1 MSYITYTDDE
11 MEIVKSGIEAIRNV
25 LMGTDMGKKE
35 SLLFCLD
42 RFLDPWFGYQLPYQD
57 AIVDLLQV
65 VIVSDNTLSV
75 KEAALQL
82 ICDYAWPP
90 FPVLE
95 ENFERVEA
103 ELRPDVSYVMHMD
116 KEIETDS

>member
-1 MSYITYTDDE
+1 MSYITYTDAE

-65 VIVSDNTLSV
+65 V
-75 KEAALQL
+75 
-82 ICDYAWPP
+82 
-90 FPVLE
+90 
-95 ENFERVEA
+95 
-103 ELRPDVSYVMHMD
+103 MHMD

>member
-1 MSYITYTDDE
+1 
-11 MEIVKSGIEAIRNV
+11 
-25 LMGTDMGKKE
+25 MGTDMGKKE

-75 KEAALQL
+75 
-82 ICDYAWPP
+82 
-90 FPVLE
+90 
-95 ENFERVEA
+95 
-103 ELRPDVSYVMHMD
+103 PDVSYAMHMD